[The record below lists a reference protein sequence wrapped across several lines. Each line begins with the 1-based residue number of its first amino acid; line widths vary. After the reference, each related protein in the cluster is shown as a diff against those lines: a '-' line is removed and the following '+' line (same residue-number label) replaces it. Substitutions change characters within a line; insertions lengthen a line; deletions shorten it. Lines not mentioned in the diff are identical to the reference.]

1 MFSGFPS
8 GHFSTSVYLN
18 GPTGFS
24 VSPCCSD
31 YQSLNCSFAAML
43 PKKLTFAAS
52 ADVSAEQSTP
62 NLGLYMKMYIF
73 TSPYVRDVYH
83 CVDQQGRGGGSGL
96 GDRRGGCTTARSKM
110 LRAEETGYN
119 SLRSDKCPVSSNAF
133 YCSPSTSSPCDPD
146 ARSRRPSL
154 AFAGVVSGLK
164 SSNADRYCFM
174 SGEF

>member
-43 PKKLTFAAS
+43 PKKLPFAAS

-62 NLGLYMKMYIF
+62 NLGLYVTIQYLHSYVQKSIPDQLRWWDFCLPAYVFLRSAQQVRRPTEQLRLYMKMYIF
-73 TSPYVRDVYH
+73 TSPYVRDVSFILVVWYT
-83 CVDQQGRGGGSGL
+83 L
-96 GDRRGGCTTARSKM
+96 
-110 LRAEETGYN
+110 
-119 SLRSDKCPVSSNAF
+119 SDPFRIPNLPQK
-133 YCSPSTSSPCDPD
+133 
-146 ARSRRPSL
+146 
-154 AFAGVVSGLK
+154 GK
-164 SSNADRYCFM
+164 
-174 SGEF
+174 

>member
-43 PKKLTFAAS
+43 PKKLPFAAS

-62 NLGLYMKMYIF
+62 NLGLYVTIQYLHSYVQKSIPDLFLRSAQQVRRPTEQLRLYMKMYIF
-73 TSPYVRDVYH
+73 TSPYVRDVSFILVVWYT
-83 CVDQQGRGGGSGL
+83 L
-96 GDRRGGCTTARSKM
+96 
-110 LRAEETGYN
+110 
-119 SLRSDKCPVSSNAF
+119 SDPFRIPNLPQK
-133 YCSPSTSSPCDPD
+133 
-146 ARSRRPSL
+146 
-154 AFAGVVSGLK
+154 GK
-164 SSNADRYCFM
+164 
-174 SGEF
+174 

>member
-43 PKKLTFAAS
+43 PKKLPFAAS

-62 NLGLYMKMYIF
+62 NLGLYVTIQYLHSYVQKSIPDQLRWWDFCLPAYVFLRSAQQVRRPTEQLRLYMKMYIF
-73 TSPYVRDVYH
+73 TSPYVRDVFFILIIWYT
-83 CVDQQGRGGGSGL
+83 L
-96 GDRRGGCTTARSKM
+96 
-110 LRAEETGYN
+110 
-119 SLRSDKCPVSSNAF
+119 SDPFRIPNLPQK
-133 YCSPSTSSPCDPD
+133 
-146 ARSRRPSL
+146 
-154 AFAGVVSGLK
+154 GK
-164 SSNADRYCFM
+164 
-174 SGEF
+174 

>member
-43 PKKLTFAAS
+43 PKKLPFAAS

-62 NLGLYMKMYIF
+62 NLGLYVTIQYLHSYVQKSIPDQLRWWNFCLPAYVFLRSAQQVRRPTEQLRLYMKMYIF
-73 TSPYVRDVYH
+73 TSPYVRDVSFILVVWYT
-83 CVDQQGRGGGSGL
+83 L
-96 GDRRGGCTTARSKM
+96 
-110 LRAEETGYN
+110 
-119 SLRSDKCPVSSNAF
+119 SDPFRIPNLPQK
-133 YCSPSTSSPCDPD
+133 
-146 ARSRRPSL
+146 
-154 AFAGVVSGLK
+154 GK
-164 SSNADRYCFM
+164 
-174 SGEF
+174 

>member
-43 PKKLTFAAS
+43 PKKLPFAAS

-62 NLGLYMKMYIF
+62 NLGLYVTIQYLH
-73 TSPYVRDVYH
+73 SYVQKSIP
-83 CVDQQGRGGGSGL
+83 DQ
-96 GDRRGGCTTARSKM
+96 
-110 LRAEETGYN
+110 LR
-119 SLRSDKCPVSSNAF
+119 
-133 YCSPSTSSPCDPD
+133 
-146 ARSRRPSL
+146 
-154 AFAGVVSGLK
+154 
-164 SSNADRYCFM
+164 
-174 SGEF
+174 

>member
-43 PKKLTFAAS
+43 PEKLPFAAS

-73 TSPYVRDVYH
+73 TSPYVRDVFFILMIWYT
-83 CVDQQGRGGGSGL
+83 L
-96 GDRRGGCTTARSKM
+96 
-110 LRAEETGYN
+110 
-119 SLRSDKCPVSSNAF
+119 SDPFRIPNLPQK
-133 YCSPSTSSPCDPD
+133 
-146 ARSRRPSL
+146 
-154 AFAGVVSGLK
+154 GK
-164 SSNADRYCFM
+164 
-174 SGEF
+174 

>member
-62 NLGLYMKMYIF
+62 NLGLYVTIQYLHSYVQNPFQISFADGIFAFQPMFSYGQRSKCADLLNSLRLYMKMYIF
-73 TSPYVRDVYH
+73 TSPYVRDVSFILVVWYT
-83 CVDQQGRGGGSGL
+83 L
-96 GDRRGGCTTARSKM
+96 
-110 LRAEETGYN
+110 
-119 SLRSDKCPVSSNAF
+119 SDPFRIPNLPQK
-133 YCSPSTSSPCDPD
+133 
-146 ARSRRPSL
+146 
-154 AFAGVVSGLK
+154 GK
-164 SSNADRYCFM
+164 
-174 SGEF
+174 

>member
-62 NLGLYMKMYIF
+62 NLGLYVTIQYLHSYVQKSIPDQLRCWDFCLPAYVFLRSAQQVRRPTEQLRLYMKMYIF
-73 TSPYVRDVYH
+73 TSPYVRDVSFILVVWYT
-83 CVDQQGRGGGSGL
+83 L
-96 GDRRGGCTTARSKM
+96 
-110 LRAEETGYN
+110 
-119 SLRSDKCPVSSNAF
+119 SDPFRIPNLPQK
-133 YCSPSTSSPCDPD
+133 
-146 ARSRRPSL
+146 
-154 AFAGVVSGLK
+154 GK
-164 SSNADRYCFM
+164 
-174 SGEF
+174 

>member
-43 PKKLTFAAS
+43 PKKLPFAAS

-73 TSPYVRDVYH
+73 TSPYVRDVFFILVVWYT
-83 CVDQQGRGGGSGL
+83 L
-96 GDRRGGCTTARSKM
+96 
-110 LRAEETGYN
+110 
-119 SLRSDKCPVSSNAF
+119 SDPFRIPNLPQK
-133 YCSPSTSSPCDPD
+133 
-146 ARSRRPSL
+146 
-154 AFAGVVSGLK
+154 GK
-164 SSNADRYCFM
+164 
-174 SGEF
+174 

>member
-24 VSPCCSD
+24 VSPCYSD

-43 PKKLTFAAS
+43 PKKLPFAAS

-73 TSPYVRDVYH
+73 TSPYVRDVFFILVVWYT
-83 CVDQQGRGGGSGL
+83 L
-96 GDRRGGCTTARSKM
+96 
-110 LRAEETGYN
+110 
-119 SLRSDKCPVSSNAF
+119 SDPF
-133 YCSPSTSSPCDPD
+133 
-146 ARSRRPSL
+146 
-154 AFAGVVSGLK
+154 
-164 SSNADRYCFM
+164 
-174 SGEF
+174 